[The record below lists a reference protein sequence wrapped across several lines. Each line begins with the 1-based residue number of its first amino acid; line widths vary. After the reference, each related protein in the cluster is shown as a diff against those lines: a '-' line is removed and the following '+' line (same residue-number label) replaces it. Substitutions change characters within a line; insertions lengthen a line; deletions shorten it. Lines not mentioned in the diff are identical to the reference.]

1 MSTTMMGNSASTLSE
16 FTAFGINVW
25 RKSIF
30 AVNSLQ
36 VMYNK
41 LLCADQFWGFYTPPL
56 NALPNFFIKGNIINH
71 DFMHIDQALKPR
83 PCVPFLLSL
92 LLTKQ
97 PHNYSKIKQLFST
110 RKAWQFRFIS
120 PTTRT
125 WGRSNA
131 HGLPWGGGGRGRERS
146 LKLQID
152 QGITWS

>member
-30 AVNSLQ
+30 GVNSLQ

-92 LLTKQ
+92 LLTKV
-97 PHNYSKIKQLFST
+97 NY
-110 RKAWQFRFIS
+110 
-120 PTTRT
+120 
-125 WGRSNA
+125 
-131 HGLPWGGGGRGRERS
+131 LPKNNPIIIQR
-146 LKLQID
+146 
-152 QGITWS
+152 